1 MLMAYGIDMAHVNV
15 DSEGVEGALPS
26 PGIFAP
32 VTKRRTYLEC
42 RLEGTVFSGELPSG
56 CLAPIAA
63 KPRLQW
69 RVKYLA
75 WFPTTACAVVT
86 KP

>member
-1 MLMAYGIDMAHVNV
+1 MLMTYGIDMAHVNV

-32 VTKRRTYLEC
+32 VTKRRTYLGY

-63 KPRLQW
+63 KPRPRW
-69 RVKYLA
+69 RVKLPA
-75 WFPTTACAVVT
+75 WFPATALAVVT